1 MDRSRLLLIILVL
14 VGVSGG
20 AYEFYDRYQETQR
33 KRIQAAEAAKKAAE
47 VAEKKKKQEAEK
59 KAAAEKA
66 AAEKAAADKA
76 AAALRA
82 SAAPGNPKEGDLPV
96 PTEVTIGTPKV
107 GVAGTPPKPTPPPPR
122 PLVEP
127 PPPADKPVPLIAAAE
142 KWIRDNHLTSTL
154 MGTPRLAVI
163 SKKEYTPGQKVSLPG
178 GLAMTLQQIEDG
190 YVVFE
195 GEGWHFKMRLRT
207 VNQ

>member
-1 MDRSRLLLIILVL
+1 MDRSRLLLIFLVL

-33 KRIQAAEAAKKAAE
+33 KRIQAAEAARKAAE
-47 VAEKKKKQEAEK
+47 KAKLEAER

-66 AAEKAAADKA
+66 AQERAAAEKALAAQ
-76 AAALRA
+76 RMA
-82 SAAPGNPKEGDLPV
+82 SAPGTPREGDLPV
-96 PTEVTIGTPKV
+96 PTDVTIGTPKV
-107 GVAGTPPKPTPPPPR
+107 GVSGGPPKPTPPPAR

-127 PPPADKPVPLIAAAE
+127 PPPPDKPVPLIGAAE
-142 KWIRDNHLTSTL
+142 KWIRENQLTSTL

-163 SKKEYTPGQKVSLPG
+163 TKKEYLVGQKVTLGG
-178 GLAMTLQQIEDG
+178 GLAITLQQIEDG

-207 VNQ
+207 VNE